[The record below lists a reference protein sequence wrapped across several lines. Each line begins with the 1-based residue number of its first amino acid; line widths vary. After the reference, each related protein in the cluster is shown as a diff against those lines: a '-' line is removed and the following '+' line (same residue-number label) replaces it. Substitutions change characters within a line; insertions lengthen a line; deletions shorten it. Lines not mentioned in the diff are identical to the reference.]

1 MEGLLKEW
9 ITGLA
14 VIAILGVLVDLLLP
28 SGAFRKYTGFIFGLV
43 LLVFVLQPLLNLL
56 GGFNQF
62 EDRLAGNF
70 FQSDMHMAKVH
81 ALALTEVADQQLV
94 EAFQRRLESQ
104 IAQQVKRWAE
114 SSEVSVAVSFA
125 LMDGKPDLTRI
136 DRVILSLSKGP
147 GMRVEPIEIAVDAGS
162 KKENGTQI
170 KAVYTAEERRLRDLL
185 ASFLEI
191 PPDKIEIK
199 STGG

>member
-9 ITGLA
+9 ITGLT

-43 LLVFVLQPLLNLL
+43 LLIFVLQPLLNLL

-70 FQSDMHMAKVH
+70 FQTEMHMAKVH
-81 ALALTEVADQQLV
+81 SLALTEVADQQLI
-94 EAFQRRLESQ
+94 EAFQRRLESD
-104 IAQQVKRWAE
+104 IAQQVKRWSE

-125 LMDGKPDLTRI
+125 SLDGKPDIARI
-136 DRVILSLSKGP
+136 DRVILTLASKAQGI
-147 GMRVEPIEIAVDAGS
+147 RVEPIEIAVDAGN
-162 KKENGTQI
+162 KKETGTQI
-170 KAVYTAEERRLRDLL
+170 KAVHTAEERRLLDLL
-185 ASFLEI
+185 ASYLEI

-199 STGG
+199 STG